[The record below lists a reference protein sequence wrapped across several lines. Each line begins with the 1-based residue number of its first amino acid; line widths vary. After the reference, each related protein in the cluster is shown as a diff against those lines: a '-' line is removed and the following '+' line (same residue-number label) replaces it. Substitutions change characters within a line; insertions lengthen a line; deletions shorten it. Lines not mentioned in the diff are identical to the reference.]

1 MLSYNPYDWYWLAD
15 DGRLYTSARQ
25 QVVAQDDATYLAWC
39 GPAGAPERGPTR
51 WPHDDAGLQTDAALQ
66 DVLKPYGLWVDLRG
80 YAADKRWRVETGG
93 ITVGGVTVATDDRSK
108 TMIMGA
114 RIKADVDPGYVV
126 GWKGADGGFVEL
138 SAPQIIAISDAV
150 LAHVDACFAAEAAVS
165 AAIADGAVTTT
176 QQVDSWA
183 WPADG

>member
-1 MLSYNPYDWYWLAD
+1 MQSYARVD
-15 DGRLYTSARQ
+15 DGVAVEIINLPAGIGPSEAYHADIAASIQPCPAE
-25 QVVAQDDATYLAWC
+25 VVAGWSVRDGQWSPPPPAPAASKADLLA
-39 GPAGAPERGPTR
+39 
-51 WPHDDAGLQTDAALQ
+51 
-66 DVLKPYGLWVDLRG
+66 

-114 RIKADVDPGYVV
+114 RIKADADPAYVV

-138 SAPQIIAISDAV
+138 SASQIIAISDAV

-165 AAIADGAVTTT
+165 AAIASGDITTT
-176 QQVDSWA
+176 QQIDD
-183 WPADG
+183 WPWPG